1 MALKWELTRK
11 FISDCFWTMNN
22 PCMRSRFLLESGKE
36 ACLLAALGLALL
48 LLIPSCMENTAVLG
62 TPVNQV
68 NLPVEARAERA
79 VQTAKTREELAKMSA
94 VNENGVF
101 KEIAGT
107 PEYRIG
113 PYDVL
118 EISSYTG
125 DQVKSTKVTVDAR
138 GTISYSFIDNLP
150 VTGLTPTET
159 ERLLISKLSDY
170 VRNPRISVLVK
181 EFNSKSAT
189 VMGEFSILRS
199 TSYSTKAASGK
210 INLRGRTTLTDLIA
224 LGGGYTEQGDI
235 RRVVLIRKGQ
245 SYIINLY
252 DIVEKADQSQNA
264 IIDNGDVVNIP
275 ELPVYG
281 ERVYVLGEVNVQG
294 VYPLKQAQD
303 LLAALSLAGSYTKL
317 AKEENTLIVRGYE
330 PGKPPIVM
338 MANVKALLRNA
349 DLSQN
354 IRLKDGDL
362 VYVPRMLIG
371 DINDWIINMTPL
383 LNLLLY
389 PGEFQAYYSNNKVLT
404 ISP

>member
-1 MALKWELTRK
+1 MALKWELTEK
-11 FISDCFWTMNN
+11 LISDSFWRRNY
-22 PCMRSRFLLESGKE
+22 PCMRYRFALEREKNAFRAATLGLVFLFLL
-36 ACLLAALGLALL
+36 A
-48 LLIPSCMENTAVLG
+48 SCTQNTAILG

-68 NLPVEARAERA
+68 ELPVLARAEK
-79 VQTAKTREELAKMSA
+79 VTQTAETREQLARMSA
-94 VNENGVF
+94 VKENDVF
-101 KEIAGT
+101 KEIAGI

-125 DQVKSTKVTVDAR
+125 DKVKSTTVTVDAR
-138 GTISYSFIDNLP
+138 GRISYSFIDNLL
-150 VTGLTPTET
+150 VTGLTPSET

-181 EFNSKSAT
+181 EFNSKSAM
-189 VMGEFSILRS
+189 VIGEFSVLRS
-199 TSYSTKAASGK
+199 TSYATKAASGR
-210 INLRGRTTLTDLIA
+210 INLRGKTTLTDLIA
-224 LGGGYTEQGDI
+224 LAGGYTVQGDI
-235 RRVVLIRKGQ
+235 RRIQLIRKGQ
-245 SYIINLY
+245 SYVINLY
-252 DIVEKADQSQNA
+252 DILEKADESQNF

-275 ELPVYG
+275 ELPEYG
-281 ERVYVLGEVNVQG
+281 ERVYVLGEVNIQG

-317 AKEENTLIVRGYE
+317 AKEENTLVVRGYE
-330 PGKPPIVM
+330 AGKPPIVM
-338 MANVKALLRNA
+338 MADVKALLRKA

-383 LNLLLY
+383 LELLLY
-389 PGEFQAYYSNNKVLT
+389 PGRFDSYYSNNKVLT
-404 ISP
+404 IK